1 MIAPLANS
9 PAEEAGIEANDRI
22 VKIDDVDADTLSLE
36 EAAEKMRGKKG
47 TIVTLLIQPAG
58 ER

>member
-1 MIAPLANS
+1 MML
-9 PAEEAGIEANDRI
+9 RR
-22 VKIDDVDADTLSLE
+22 DTLSLE

-58 ER
+58 KNENQTRSVEIVRDRISLNPVVAKLD